1 MAIKR
6 YNPTTPARRG
16 ASVIDYSFLS
26 KKKPEKS
33 LVVSLPTSAGRNNQG
48 KITVRHQGAGN
59 KRMYRIIDF
68 KRNKYDREAK
78 VVSLE
83 YDPNRSPFI
92 ALVQYVDGEK
102 RYIIAPEGLNIGDRV
117 VAKQSEAPIKP
128 GNAMPLEYIPTG
140 VAVHNIEVQPGKGG
154 RMVRSAGMAAIVQGT
169 EGEYTQ
175 VKMPSGEVRLFSK
188 HALATI
194 GHVSNSDYRNVR
206 LGKAGRMRHRGVRPS
221 VTGKSMNPVDHPHG
235 GGEGHQPIGLK
246 GPKSVYGKKVM
257 GIKTRKRTTS
267 NRFIVKS
274 RKKRK

>member
-1 MAIKR
+1 M
-6 YNPTTPARRG
+6 
-16 ASVIDYSFLS
+16 IDYSVLS

-33 LVVSLPTSAGRNNQG
+33 LVVSLRSAAGRNNQG
-48 KITVRHQGAGN
+48 KITVRHQGSGN
-59 KRMYRIIDF
+59 KRMYRVIDF
-68 KRNKYDREAK
+68 KRNKYDMEAR

-83 YDPNRSPFI
+83 YDPNRTPFI
-92 ALVQYVDGEK
+92 ALVHYPDGEK
-102 RYIIAPEGLNIGDRV
+102 RYIIAPEGMQVGDRI

-154 RMVRSAGMAAIVQGT
+154 RMVRSAGLAAIVQGT
-169 EGEYTQ
+169 EGAYTQ
-175 VKMPSGEVRLFSK
+175 VKMPSGEVRLFPKISC
-188 HALATI
+188 ATV

-257 GIKTRKRTTS
+257 GIKTRTRTVS
-267 NRFIVKS
+267 QHLIIKPRKG
-274 RKKRK
+274 KKRK

>member
-1 MAIKR
+1 MPIKR
-6 YNPTTPARRG
+6 YKPTTPARRG
-16 ASVIDYSFLS
+16 ASVIDYSSLS

-33 LVVSLPTSAGRNNQG
+33 LVISLPTHAGRNNQG
-48 KITVRHQGAGN
+48 KITVRHQGSGN
-59 KRMYRIIDF
+59 KQMYRVIDF

-78 VVSLE
+78 VIALE
-83 YDPNRSPFI
+83 YDPNRTPFI
-92 ALVQYVDGEK
+92 ALLQYSDGEK
-102 RYIIAPEGLNIGDRV
+102 RYIIAPEGLHTGDV
-117 VAKQSEAPIKP
+117 VLSKQGQAPIKP
-128 GNAMPLEYIPTG
+128 GNTMPLEYIPTG

-154 RMVRSAGMAAIVQGT
+154 RMVRSAGMVAIVQST
-169 EGEYTQ
+169 EGAYTQ

-188 HALATI
+188 NALATV
-194 GHVSNSDYRNVR
+194 GQVSNSDYRNVR

-267 NRFIVKS
+267 NRFIIKK